1 MLLVFS
7 FRVGSFG
14 LLCMSFVNVHQFV
27 YVLLSLFY
35 CGILN
40 ILVPDHCLSFSFTW
54 LKTLLILGVLFTR
67 DSNVEELFCGATSG

>member
-27 YVLLSLFY
+27 YVLLSLF
-35 CGILN
+35 
-40 ILVPDHCLSFSFTW
+40 
-54 LKTLLILGVLFTR
+54 LLWDFKYI
-67 DSNVEELFCGATSG
+67 SS